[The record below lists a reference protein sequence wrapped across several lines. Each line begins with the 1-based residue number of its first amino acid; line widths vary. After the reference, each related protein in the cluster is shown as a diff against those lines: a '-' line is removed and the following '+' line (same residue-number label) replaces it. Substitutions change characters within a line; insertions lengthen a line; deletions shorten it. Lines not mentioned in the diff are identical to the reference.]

1 MMQSRASAPP
11 EAGGP
16 GAAAESSTAA
26 GLRFGDYLL
35 EQEIAHGGMGVVYR
49 ARQLSLGRTVA
60 IKLLLLGRYSSAESI
75 ERFRR
80 EAQSAAALR
89 HPNIV
94 AIHEIG
100 EHEGQHFFS
109 MDYVE
114 GQNLAE
120 AVRAGPLEPRR
131 SAEVVGAIAKAVH
144 FAHEHGVLHRD
155 LKPSNVL
162 LDAFG
167 QVRIT
172 DFGLAKKLGGS
183 SDLTVT
189 GQVVGTPSYL
199 SPEQAAG
206 KLAALG
212 PTSDVYSIGALMY
225 ELLTGRPPFLA
236 NSLQETLMRIQNNE
250 PVSPRAL
257 NPALHRDLETICLK
271 CLRKEPEHRYGSA
284 QALAEDLK
292 RWFRHEPVLARPIGT
307 IGRLTKW
314 IRRNPRTAA
323 LLLLCGLAILAFLV
337 GQTVMSVRLSR
348 ANTRVEAANVNLTRS
363 LYEAQ
368 WRQADDADRAD
379 EHGEAIA
386 RFSHFLRVNPN
397 DGPAASR
404 LLSLLS
410 SCNFPVLL
418 VPPLTNEAPVVAL
431 DFSHAADRL
440 ATVTSG
446 GTARLWDAHSG
457 KLLLELAHPAP
468 VTHCF
473 LCGEK
478 DRRLLTLS
486 TEPKVRLWDLGTRRL
501 ISERELG
508 VISQADVSRSL
519 VWTRDWNRVAINVQ
533 SNVVQVLDADSGAWM
548 QPPIA
553 VPMQIFRSVIS
564 PDGRLLALALAS
576 QVSLYKAG
584 SDEPLFPPVQLSSP
598 PRDICFSDDGRWL
611 ACLSQNTIRLMN
623 TVTGGTEPEF
633 SASAFRI
640 TFLGTSQRL
649 ITIPTGPIDPLGLI
663 DGHTGKN
670 LGSPFG
676 QPEFDAR
683 RHGDLLFSRRDWQ
696 GYRPST
702 MRLLDPTTGHF
713 QTEPF
718 THDAPFLVTWLRPDG
733 RVVATASQDRTV
745 RLWSVE
751 MQKAEPMTLA
761 FGQRVWEAQ
770 WGPSGDLVFCTSRI
784 GSQTSGWLTGSSTTL
799 SKTSNSLLR
808 LWDARSGAVL
818 GPPVQLEGDAW
829 FGQWAPDGTRIA
841 TVAETGAVIW
851 DAQTGRPLCA
861 PLRHRSSRLV
871 HCAFSP
877 SGELL
882 ATAAEDQT
890 VRLWNGH
897 TGEAIGEPLLHSDVP
912 LKISFSSD
920 GRRLASASIDG
931 TIRVWSVPEVKL
943 VLGPLRHS
951 GICWVA
957 AFSPDNRWLLSASSD
972 STAQLWDA
980 ATGKPAVPPFRHE
993 GPVYWAS
1000 FSPDGRAVATSTE
1013 AGTARVWDAA
1023 TGQLLSEPMHHPGGV
1038 WFVKWSPDGRFLAT
1052 TCTDGSARVW
1062 DAFTGHLVAEPFVHN
1077 DENRR
1082 AEFSPDGRRLLTAS
1096 FDGTVKLWDLVSL
1109 RPPLPAPDWLP
1120 ALAESLGGKRVG
1132 PRDSLESVPGDS
1144 FQIAKARIEQ
1154 WDKND
1159 YYGRWAHWLLQE
1171 RFERRVKSFQPLA
1184 KVELIRVTR

>member
-1 MMQSRASAPP
+1 
-11 EAGGP
+11 
-16 GAAAESSTAA
+16 
-26 GLRFGDYLL
+26 LD
-35 EQEIAHGGMGVVYR
+35 
-49 ARQLSLGRTVA
+49 
-60 IKLLLLGRYSSAESI
+60 K
-75 ERFRR
+75 
-80 EAQSAAALR
+80 
-89 HPNIV
+89 
-94 AIHEIG
+94 
-100 EHEGQHFFS
+100 
-109 MDYVE
+109 
-114 GQNLAE
+114 
-120 AVRAGPLEPRR
+120 EPRR
-131 SAEVVGAIAKAVH
+131 PSAFK
-144 FAHEHGVLHRD
+144 HGID
-155 LKPSNVL
+155 
-162 LDAFG
+162 
-167 QVRIT
+167 
-172 DFGLAKKLGGS
+172 
-183 SDLTVT
+183 
-189 GQVVGTPSYL
+189 
-199 SPEQAAG
+199 
-206 KLAALG
+206 
-212 PTSDVYSIGALMY
+212 
-225 ELLTGRPPFLA
+225 
-236 NSLQETLMRIQNNE
+236 
-250 PVSPRAL
+250 
-257 NPALHRDLETICLK
+257 RDLETICLK
-271 CLRKEPEHRYGSA
+271 CLEKDPTRRYGSA
-284 QALAEDLK
+284 EALAEDLE
-292 RWFRHEPVLARPIGT
+292 RWLRDEPILARPIGT
-307 IGRLTKW
+307 IGRLKKW
-314 IRRNPRTAA
+314 TQRNPRTAA

-368 WRQADDADRAD
+368 WRRADDADRAD

-404 LLSLLS
+404 LLSLLA

-418 VPPLTNEAPVVAL
+418 VPPLTNEAQVVSL
-431 DFSHAADRL
+431 DFSQAADRL

-457 KLLLELAHPAP
+457 KLLLEFAHPAP
-468 VTHCF
+468 LTHCF

-478 DRRLLTLS
+478 DLRLLTLS

-508 VISQADVSRSL
+508 VINRADVSRSV
-519 VWTRDWNRVAINVQ
+519 VWTRDWHRVAINVQ

-553 VPMQIFRSVIS
+553 VPMEIFRSVIS
-564 PDGRLLALALAS
+564 PDGRLVALALAS

-584 SDEPLFPPVQLSSP
+584 SDEPLFPPLELSSQA
-598 PRDICFSDDGRWL
+598 RDICFSDDGRWL
-611 ACLSQNTIRLMN
+611 ACLSQNTIRLIN
-623 TVTGGTEPEF
+623 TITGGTEPEF
-633 SASAFRI
+633 SSSAFRI

-649 ITIPTGPIDPLGLI
+649 ITIPDGPIGPLGLI
-663 DGHTGKN
+663 DGHTGKD

-751 MQKAEPMTLA
+751 MQKPEPLTLA
-761 FGQRVWEAQ
+761 LGQQVWEAQ
-770 WGPSGDLVFCTSRI
+770 WSPSGDRLFSASTI
-784 GSQTSGWLTGSSTTL
+784 GADWGVWRDPQPMHSQ
-799 SKTSNSLLR
+799 LR
-808 LWDARSGAVL
+808 LWDARSGAAL
-818 GPPVQLEGDAW
+818 GPPVQLEGPAW
-829 FGQWAPDGTRIA
+829 FGQWSPDGTRIA
-841 TVAETGAVIW
+841 TAAETGAVIW

-861 PLRHRSSRLV
+861 PLRHRNGRLV

-877 SGELL
+877 SGEVL
-882 ATAAEDQT
+882 ATAAEDRT

-897 TGEAIGEPLLHSDVP
+897 TGDAIGEPLIHSDVP
-912 LKISFSSD
+912 LKITFSSD
-920 GRRLASASIDG
+920 GRRLASGCADG
-931 TIRVWSVPEVKL
+931 TIRVWSVPEGKL

-957 AFSPDNRWLLSASSD
+957 AFSPDDRWIISASSD
-972 STAQLWDA
+972 STAQLWDVL
-980 ATGKPAVPPFRHE
+980 TGKPVLPPFRHE
-993 GPVYWAS
+993 STVYWAS

-1023 TGQLLSEPMHHPGGV
+1023 TGQLLSEPMHHSGGV

-1062 DAFTGHLVAEPFVHN
+1062 DAFTGRLVAEPFVHN
-1077 DENRR
+1077 AENRR

-1096 FDGTVKLWDLVSL
+1096 FDGTVKVWDLVSL

-1132 PRDSLESVPGDS
+1132 PKDSLESVPGDS
-1144 FQIAKARIEQ
+1144 FQIAKAGIEQ
-1154 WDKND
+1154 WGKND
-1159 YYGRWAHWLLQE
+1159 YYGRWAQWFLQG
-1171 RFERRVKSFQPLA
+1171 RFERPVKPFQP
-1184 KVELIRVTR
+1184 